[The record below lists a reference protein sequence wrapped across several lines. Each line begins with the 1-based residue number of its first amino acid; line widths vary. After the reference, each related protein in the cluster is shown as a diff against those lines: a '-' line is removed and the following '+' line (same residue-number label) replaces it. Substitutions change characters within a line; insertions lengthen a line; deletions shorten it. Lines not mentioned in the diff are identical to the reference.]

1 MIQQARTKWREAEE
15 ELTKYS
21 LSSLTH
27 SLTYSLTHSLVSVMS
42 TLLFGVRRATSK
54 PMASNLFRY
63 SSRAPVG
70 VTKSAT
76 TATASLTHI
85 TRRGAKRV
93 GSLLIMSTMGL
104 AYFQL
109 KDSFALSAAGGSG
122 SGSGELPDPKDLI
135 AKVLE
140 QYQAEISEM
149 GVSGLA
155 GFCSGYCLK
164 RVSQEVAVGIGAVFM
179 LLQTLQHMGY
189 ININYKKVNADVTK
203 VLSRL

>member
-1 MIQQARTKWREAEE
+1 MARAAEE

-27 SLTYSLTHSLVSVMS
+27 SLTHSLTYSLTLSLVSVMS

-122 SGSGELPDPKDLI
+122 SGSGSGSGELPDPKDLI

-140 QYQAEISEM
+140 QYQAEISEV

-203 VLSRL
+203 VLS